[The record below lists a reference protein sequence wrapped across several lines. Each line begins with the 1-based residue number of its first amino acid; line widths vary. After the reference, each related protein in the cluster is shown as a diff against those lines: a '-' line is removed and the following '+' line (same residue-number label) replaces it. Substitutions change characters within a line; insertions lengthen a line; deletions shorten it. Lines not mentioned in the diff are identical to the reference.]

1 MLTIAKNFNHD
12 IVFVIIRDM
21 ETNIK
26 SVFLTLKRLKVLDK
40 VYPSEIMYQTRGGQG
55 SRCVNSRQ

>member
-12 IVFVIIRDM
+12 IVFVIIRDI

-26 SVFLTLKRLKVLDK
+26 SVFLTL
-40 VYPSEIMYQTRGGQG
+40 
-55 SRCVNSRQ
+55 SR